1 MPICLAYSAGLHMG
15 SKPRGDVVLLLTH
28 SGDYFTVD
36 RVAAALKRRGVRAFR
51 FDTDRFPVHVK
62 LSAKFTGVKTS
73 HVLADRADRVAANEV
88 RAVWA
93 RRVWPPRLAS
103 DLDPNFRALCARE
116 SMAAVEGFLD
126 GLHSARWVNEPARDR
141 EAENKLLQLR
151 IAAEAGLLVPRTLV
165 TNDPKRMRSFFREV
179 KGMMVAKLLR
189 PVSISMDAD
198 SGFVHTSVVTK
209 KDLDEGDLLR
219 HSPMVFQERITKA
232 CELRI
237 AFVGDKLFVG
247 SIDAGNSARGQVDWR
262 LSSPEEARWERDQ
275 ISDHLAAALKA
286 LMAKLGL
293 VYGAIDLI
301 RTPDGEYV
309 FLEVNPGGEWGML
322 ERDLNYPISEAIADA
337 LLL

>member
-1 MPICLAYSAGLHMG
+1 MAT
-15 SKPRGDVVLLLTH
+15 KPRRDVVLLMTH

-36 RVAAALKRRGVRAFR
+36 RVATALKRRGVRAFR
-51 FDTDRFPVHVK
+51 FDTDRFPAHVK
-62 LSAKFTGVKTS
+62 LSAGIASGKTR
-73 HVLADRADRVAANEV
+73 HVLADRGDRVTANEV

-93 RRVWPPRLAS
+93 RRVWPPRLRP
-103 DLDPNFRALCARE
+103 DLDPNFHAMCARE

-151 IAAEAGLLVPRTLV
+151 VAAESGLHVPRTLV
-165 TNDPKRMRSFFREV
+165 TNDPKQMRSFFREV

-198 SGFVHTSVVTK
+198 SNFVHTSVVTK
-209 KDLDEGDLLR
+209 KDLEDGDLLR

-247 SIDAGNSARGQVDWR
+247 SIDAGKSSKGQVDWR
-262 LSSPEEARWERDQ
+262 LASPEEVRWERDQ
-275 ISDHLAAALKA
+275 VSDHLAGALKL
-286 LMAKLGL
+286 LMSKLGL

-301 RTPDGEYV
+301 RTLDGEHV

-322 ERDLNYPISEAIADA
+322 ERDLKYPISEAIADA

>member
-1 MPICLAYSAGLHMG
+1 MELT
-15 SKPRGDVVLLLTH
+15 PRGDVVLLLTH

-36 RVAAALKRRGVRAFR
+36 RVAAALKQRGVRPFR
-51 FDTDRFPVHVK
+51 FDTDRFPEQVK
-62 LSAKFTGVKTS
+62 LAAKFAGTETS
-73 HVLADRADRVAANEV
+73 HVIADGAHQVAATEV

-93 RRVWPPRLAS
+93 RRFWPPRLAP
-103 DLDPNFRALCARE
+103 DLNPNFHAMCTRE

-126 GLHSARWVNEPARDR
+126 GLHSARWINEPARDR
-141 EAENKLLQLR
+141 EAESKLLQLR
-151 IAAEAGLLVPRTLV
+151 IAAEVGLRVPRTLV
-165 TNDPKRMRSFFREV
+165 TNDPRQMSSFFREV
-179 KGMMVAKLLR
+179 KGEMVAKLLR

-237 AFVGDKLFVG
+237 AIVGDKLFVG
-247 SIDAGNSARGQVDWR
+247 SIDACNSSRGQVDWR
-262 LSSPEEARWERDQ
+262 LASPDEAKWARDQ
-275 ISDHLAAALKA
+275 VPDHVATAIKA
-286 LMAKLGL
+286 LMSKLGL

-301 RTPDGEYV
+301 RTPDNDYV

-337 LLL
+337 LLA